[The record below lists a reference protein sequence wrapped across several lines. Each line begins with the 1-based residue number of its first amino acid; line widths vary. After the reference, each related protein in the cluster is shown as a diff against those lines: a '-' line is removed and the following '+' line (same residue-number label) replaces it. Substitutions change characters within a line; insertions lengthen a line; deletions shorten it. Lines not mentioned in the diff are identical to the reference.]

1 MNTKTLIAC
10 AAMITFIMAAADAQ
24 QPLKGNIASIDEPAG
39 DIYIDPA
46 APSTVGSVGAVTT
59 DRYKVRD
66 GLLFNAVHPGDRVS
80 FSVETIDGVKTI
92 TKLEKE

>member
-1 MNTKTLIAC
+1 MNTKTVIAC
-10 AAMITFIMAAADAQ
+10 AAMITVMMATASAQ
-24 QPLKGNIASIDEPAG
+24 QAIKGNIASVDEPAG
-39 DIYIDPA
+39 DIYIAPA
-46 APSTVGSVGAVTT
+46 EPSTVGSNGAVAT

-80 FSVETIDGVKTI
+80 FSVETVDGVKTI

>member
-1 MNTKTLIAC
+1 MNTKRAIAS
-10 AAMITFIMAAADAQ
+10 AAMIAFMMATASAQ
-24 QPLKGNIASIDEPAG
+24 QAIKDNVASIDEPAG
-39 DIYIDPA
+39 DIYIAPA
-46 APSTVGSVGAVTT
+46 ASNTVGSSAVAT

-80 FSVETIDGVKTI
+80 FSVETIAGVKTI

>member
-1 MNTKTLIAC
+1 MNTKTAIAS
-10 AAMITFIMAAADAQ
+10 AAMIAFMMATASAQ
-24 QPLKGNIASIDEPAG
+24 QAIKGNVASIDEPAG
-39 DIYIDPA
+39 DIYIAPA
-46 APSTVGSVGAVTT
+46 APSTVGSSGAVTT

-80 FSVETIDGVKTI
+80 FSVETLDGVKTI

>member
-1 MNTKTLIAC
+1 MVGTAS
-10 AAMITFIMAAADAQ
+10 AQ
-24 QPLKGNIASIDEPAG
+24 QTVKGNIASIDEPAG

-46 APSTVGSVGAVTT
+46 APSTAGSNGAVTT
-59 DRYKVRD
+59 DRYKVMD

-80 FSVETIDGVKTI
+80 FSFETVDGVKTI

>member
-1 MNTKTLIAC
+1 MNTKTAIAC
-10 AAMITFIMAAADAQ
+10 AAIIAFMMATASAQ
-24 QPLKGNIASIDEPAG
+24 EAIKGNVASIDEPAG

-46 APSTVGSVGAVTT
+46 AASTVGSNGAVNTN
-59 DRYKVRD
+59 RYKVRD

>member
-1 MNTKTLIAC
+1 MNTKTVIAC
-10 AAMITFIMAAADAQ
+10 AAMITFMVGTASAQ
-24 QPLKGNIASIDEPAG
+24 QAVKGNIASIDEPAG

-46 APSTVGSVGAVTT
+46 APTTVGSNGALTT

-80 FSVETIDGVKTI
+80 FSFETVDGVKTI